1 MTTAPA
7 SAPFDIA
14 EAMADAV
21 SSILPAPEAVAPDE
35 GEETLDAAAPE
46 AEDAP
51 DAPVADDEAASE
63 ADEAPADEAPD
74 GEALPLPEG
83 YVAVPSVTE
92 GLATEFKLMDDEG
105 EVEVPALIVEYK
117 ANGKVRQDRLDQ
129 VVKLAQWGVYNQE
142 REQKLQ
148 SETQE
153 KVAQYEQVLA
163 EREAQMERLLN
174 DEGFLEAVR
183 DAYLAENSPE
193 KRAERAEQRVEALR
207 IEHQLET
214 IRSSGEQFYGGEIE
228 PALGMIAKALPTVS
242 TDELESKLHM
252 ALQAHVEVAPNG
264 VPFIPPSRYDAIR
277 QYIVEDLALWAQ
289 AAHTR
294 RAQPAAPSAEQV
306 KAKAELERAQ
316 VEAQKAKRAM
326 AQRLKPV
333 GTAGKTADRPKVAAK
348 PATVDD
354 AVSSALNEVLLSL
367 R

>member
-1 MTTAPA
+1 MSTAP
-7 SAPFDIA
+7 APFDIA
-14 EAMADAV
+14 DALADAV
-21 SSILPAPEAVAPDE
+21 ASSLPAPEAVAPDE
-35 GEETLDAAAPE
+35 GAETL
-46 AEDAP
+46 
-51 DAPVADDEAASE
+51 
-63 ADEAPADEAPD
+63 DEAPAEEAEPSDEEVEVAPAEEAPD
-74 GEALPLPEG
+74 ATDDSAEEAEADEALPLPEG

-148 SETQE
+148 AETQD
-153 KVAQYEQVLA
+153 KVAQYEQLVA

-174 DEGFLEAVR
+174 DEVFLEAVR

-214 IRSSGEQFYGGEIE
+214 IRSSGEQFYSGEIE
-228 PALGMIAKALPTVS
+228 PALGMIAKALPS
-242 TDELESKLHM
+242 ISSDELESKLHM

-277 QYIVEDLALWAQ
+277 QYILEDLALWAQ

-294 RAQPAAPSAEQV
+294 RHQPAVPNAEQA

-316 VEAQKAKRAM
+316 VAAQKAKRAV

-333 GTAGKTADRPKVAAK
+333 GTVGKTADRLKAATK

-354 AVSSALNEVLLSL
+354 AVESALSSVLSSIS
-367 R
+367 